1 LKQMVADGAIS
12 VAAVSL
18 SLPKD
23 ENATSY
29 VDFGS
34 PDGDANSDAPTVLSA
49 KNGVTN
55 WQVPITGFKWTNK
68 PDDTDE
74 YALPV
79 GDNYYAE
86 IDIGRECMRLPER
99 DLYYIKST
107 ILSESNVEV
116 YFSEDYY

>member
-1 LKQMVADGAIS
+1 MLLKQLVADSAIS

-34 PDGDANSDAPTVLSA
+34 PDGDTNSDSPTILSA
-49 KNGVTN
+49 KSDSTQ
-55 WQVPITGFKWTNK
+55 WEISITGFKWTNK

-79 GDNYYAE
+79 GNDYYAK
-86 IDIGRECMRLPER
+86 IDI
-99 DLYYIKST
+99 D
-107 ILSESNVEV
+107 
-116 YFSEDYY
+116 